1 MSVFKAFISS
11 FALALV
17 AASVPVTA
25 LAQTPAP
32 AAQPPA
38 PAAPAGSAKLVLL
51 PYESPGSTDPH
62 ATAITQT
69 LVADLAT
76 AGIAVTTLAPVDHL
90 DAVANAAKICA
101 DNNATGILVPEG
113 RYEQTKKVI
122 PAPFVT
128 ILRYPTHVE
137 FRLDEVGCTG
147 GVRWTTTTTGD
158 EAPAGAFSV
167 GNLGAA
173 VDAAFRT
180 AIQAAATSRA
190 GATIM
195 SSPVAAAA
203 LPAAAP
209 AAAVTPSSYFLVP
222 FEQPGI
228 SDPRGADIT
237 RSLLTQLQQRR
248 LDVKTGNPIDHF
260 TAVANAGRICSD
272 TGTQAI
278 IIPDVRVEQS
288 SVTGRSHAS
297 MRLTLLSCA
306 GTVIGHGAAEADMG
320 QAFMGN
326 FGATV
331 VGVSE
336 RAMPPAIDQLFPNAP
351 KPQT

>member
-1 MSVFKAFISS
+1 MLILKAFAS
-11 FALALV
+11 ALV
-17 AASVPVTA
+17 LGLAGLSVPASV

-32 AAQPPA
+32 AAPSSSP
-38 PAAPAGSAKLVLL
+38 AKLVLL

-62 ATAITQT
+62 AAAISQT
-69 LVADLAT
+69 LAADLAA
-76 AGIAVTTLAPVDHL
+76 AGVAVTSIAAVDHL

-101 DNNATGILVPEG
+101 DNGATGILVPEG

-137 FRLDEVGCTG
+137 FRLDEIGCDG
-147 GVRWTTTTTGD
+147 AVRWSTTTTGD
-158 EAPAGAFSV
+158 EAPTGAFSV

-180 AIQAAATSRA
+180 AIQAASTARA
-190 GATIM
+190 GANIAP
-195 SSPVAAAA
+195 SAVPAAAA
-203 LPAAAP
+203 APVSAAP
-209 AAAVTPSSYFLVP
+209 PATPSSYLLVP

-228 SDPRGADIT
+228 GDPRGADIT
-237 RSLLTQLQQRR
+237 RSLLTKLQEHK
-248 LDVKTGNPIDHF
+248 LDVKAGTPIDHF
-260 TAVANAGRICSD
+260 SAVANAAQLCTAS
-272 TGTQAI
+272 GTQAI
-278 IIPDVRVEQS
+278 VVPDVRVEQS
-288 SVTGRSHAS
+288 SVTGRSHAQL
-297 MRLTLLSCA
+297 RLTLLSCS
-306 GTVIGHGAAEADMG
+306 GSVLGHGTAEADMG

-336 RAMPPAIDQLFPNAP
+336 RAMGPAIDQLFPVAAA
-351 KPQT
+351 K

>member
-1 MSVFKAFISS
+1 MTILKAIVFACVP
-11 FALALV
+11 ALAGLSIPV
-17 AASVPVTA
+17 AA
-25 LAQTPAP
+25 LAQTP
-32 AAQPPA
+32 PPA
-38 PAAPAGSAKLVLL
+38 PAAPAPAPASGAKLVLV

-69 LVADLAT
+69 LKDDLA
-76 AGIAVTTLAPVDHL
+76 AANVAVTTLAPADHL
-90 DAVANAAKICA
+90 EAVASAAKICA

-137 FRLDEVGCTG
+137 FRLDEVGCDG
-147 GVRWTTTTTGD
+147 GVRWTITTTGD
-158 EAPAGAFSV
+158 EAPTGAFSV

-180 AIQAAATSRA
+180 ALQAAATAR
-190 GATIM
+190 
-195 SSPVAAAA
+195 AAANVPQTA
-203 LPAAAP
+203 ASAVAAAP
-209 AAAVTPSSYFLVP
+209 APAAPAPPPSSYLLVP

-228 SDPRGADIT
+228 ADPRGPDIT
-237 RSLLTQLQQRR
+237 RSLLAKLQEHK
-248 LDVKTGNPIDHF
+248 LDVKAGVALDHF
-260 TAVANAGRICSD
+260 TVVKNAPRLCSD
-272 TGTQAI
+272 FGTQAI
-278 IIPDVRVEQS
+278 IVPDVRVEQS

-297 MRLTLLSCA
+297 LRLTLLNCS
-306 GTVIGHGAAEADMG
+306 GSVLRHGAAEADVG
-320 QAFMGN
+320 QVFMGN

-336 RAMPPAIDQLFPNAP
+336 KAMGPAIDQLFPAG
-351 KPQT
+351 

>member
-1 MSVFKAFISS
+1 MFLLKAFASACTLS
-11 FALALV
+11 LV
-17 AASVPVTA
+17 VSIPAGV
-25 LAQTPAP
+25 LAQT
-32 AAQPPA
+32 
-38 PAAPAGSAKLVLL
+38 AAPPVAQKPLVLI

-62 ATAITQT
+62 AAAISET
-69 LVADLAT
+69 LKTELAA
-76 AGIAVTTLAPVDHL
+76 AGVAVTSVAPVDHL
-90 DAVANAAKICA
+90 EAVANAAKICT
-101 DNNATGILVPEG
+101 DNGASGILVPEG

-137 FRLDEVGCTG
+137 FRLDDIGCDG
-147 GVRWTTTTTGD
+147 ALRWSTTATGD

-173 VDAAFRT
+173 VDAAFR
-180 AIQAAATSRA
+180 AAVHAAAQAR
-190 GATIM
+190 GAASVPQPLLLT
-195 SSPVAAAA
+195 AATPTTPASAA
-203 LPAAAP
+203 
-209 AAAVTPSSYFLVP
+209 TPSTYLLVP

-237 RSLLTQLQQRR
+237 RSLLTRLQERK
-248 LDVKTGNPIDHF
+248 LDVKAGTPIDHL
-260 TAVANAGRICSD
+260 TAVSGAPQLCSEN
-272 TGTQAI
+272 GAQAI

-297 MRLTLLSCA
+297 LRLTLLNCS
-306 GTVIGHGAAEADMG
+306 GSLSGHGTAEADMG

-336 RAMPPAIDQLFPNAP
+336 RAMGPAIDQLFPATAG
-351 KPQT
+351 K